1 MPEGVEVAKLNVVKG
16 NVEIYGTVAEITF
29 EKGAG
34 TVTTYA
40 AGDVATLKKAIDLI
54 AQSKCARIVLTA
66 DIDLKGTADSPW
78 TPIDTEGKGFVEF
91 DGAGHTIKNLYVD
104 NATGQPNGKGTYYGG
119 FFYVL
124 QGNVKDLTIDGA
136 EVTCYRGG
144 TLVGRMD
151 YGTVENCHMKN
162 TAIKS
167 VQKIGGLIGF
177 VSTSSKD
184 VTVRNCSVTAC
195 SIDVFNPET
204 FTCCSQAAGLI
215 GYFQTFERNVL
226 IEGCSVSGI
235 TLNNTYKGEDADSY
249 SDGDLFY
256 AMEQSFSH
264 AFIGNMVNVSK
275 KADTYDKYTVELRN
289 NKVDKQADE
298 VATGYFTDEYMG
310 WWASNFTAGYISTA
324 KLIVDGV
331 VKDRWTELK
340 RFVALL
346 KDGGN
351 VNVWYHYD
359 LTKIPETS
367 GEIAIEKPT
376 VIDFKKKDVTLTV
389 GKQQIV
395 NKSELTVKGAGKMTA
410 TDYIFMNEAGATL
423 TIENGTYT
431 ATKATD
437 ANGVVI
443 YNQGI
448 CNIKNGTFDG
458 PGFTLMNT
466 GSADMT
472 IENGNVINRNSP
484 TGYALMVAGGGTKL
498 TVKGGRIEAI
508 QSIGGANVTI
518 SGGTILND
526 CKFYA
531 LYNEGGKTTITG
543 GYFSGYPGMKDVYI
557 AGGTVAIQGGYFED
571 NLTAAADGYVY
582 KDNVQTVDGI
592 TYNYEVV
599 AQ

>member
-1 MPEGVEVAKLNVVKG
+1 
-16 NVEIYGTVAEITF
+16 
-29 EKGAG
+29 
-34 TVTTYA
+34 
-40 AGDVATLKKAIDLI
+40 
-54 AQSKCARIVLTA
+54 
-66 DIDLKGTADSPW
+66 
-78 TPIDTEGKGFVEF
+78 
-91 DGAGHTIKNLYVD
+91 
-104 NATGQPNGKGTYYGG
+104 
-119 FFYVL
+119 
-124 QGNVKDLTIDGA
+124 
-136 EVTCYRGG
+136 
-144 TLVGRMD
+144 
-151 YGTVENCHMKN
+151 
-162 TAIKS
+162 
-167 VQKIGGLIGF
+167 
-177 VSTSSKD
+177 
-184 VTVRNCSVTAC
+184 
-195 SIDVFNPET
+195 
-204 FTCCSQAAGLI
+204 
-215 GYFQTFERNVL
+215 
-226 IEGCSVSGI
+226 
-235 TLNNTYKGEDADSY
+235 
-249 SDGDLFY
+249 
-256 AMEQSFSH
+256 
-264 AFIGNMVNVSK
+264 
-275 KADTYDKYTVELRN
+275 
-289 NKVDKQADE
+289 
-298 VATGYFTDEYMG
+298 MG
-310 WWASNFTAGYISTA
+310 WWASNFTAGYINTA

-367 GEIAIEKPT
+367 GEIAIKKPT
-376 VIDFKKKDVTLTV
+376 VIDFKKAVTLTV

-484 TGYALMVAGGGTKL
+484 TGYALMAAGSNAKL

-526 CKFYA
+526 CKYYA

-543 GYFSGYPGMKDVYI
+543 GYFSGYPGMEDVYI

-582 KDNVQTVDGI
+582 KDNVQTVGGI